1 MSAEP
6 MRIFRISFH
15 NNGKVYQLHAQQVS
29 QAELYGFIEVREL
42 IFGEHTSLVI
52 DPAEE
57 KLQAEFAG
65 VERLILPMH
74 AVIRIEEVEKHGQ
87 NKILEIDGTI
97 SNITP
102 FPMPPT
108 DNRKP

>member
-1 MSAEP
+1 

-15 NNGKVYQLHAQQVS
+15 NNGKLYQLHAQQVGS
-29 QAELYGFIEVREL
+29 AQLYGFIEVGEL
-42 IFGEHTSLVI
+42 LFGEHTSVVI

-57 KLQAEFAG
+57 KLKAEFDG
-65 VERLILPMH
+65 VQRLMLPMH
-74 AVIRIEEVEKHGQ
+74 VIVRIEEVESRGQ
-87 NKILEIDGTI
+87 NKILDIDGTA

-108 DNRKP
+108 DKGSR